1 VSFSI
6 YLGQFVHVAPA
17 VSKFVSVA
25 LIAAISAVNYVG
37 VREGAFVQR
46 TFTFLKIA
54 GLALLIGSAFWG
66 GQPAPPPQ
74 AAGSPP
80 FSAAHFGVAMIACL
94 MAYNGWSYV
103 SFVAGEVRDPQ
114 RNLPRSLALGMTIVG
129 ALYVGAN
136 IAYLKVL
143 AVPEIAVT
151 ERVGAALAQ
160 RTLGPAGA
168 TVVSITVLLSI
179 IGAING
185 CILTAARIPFAQA
198 RDGLFFRRF
207 ENVHPRFLTP
217 AFAIVMQGLWT
228 GILVLSG
235 SYETLFSYSMVA
247 AWIFY
252 TMSVA
257 AVYVLRRKL
266 PNLPRPCRM
275 WGYPYTLCV
284 FLLVSVWFIVNAF
297 VTQPGPSL
305 AALAI
310 VATGVPMYLI
320 WRKPTAIHAPATEP
334 ERL

>member
-1 VSFSI
+1 TPI
-6 YLGQFVHVAPA
+6 
-17 VSKFVSVA
+17 
-25 LIAAISAVNYVG
+25 
-37 VREGAFVQR
+37 
-46 TFTFLKIA
+46 
-54 GLALLIGSAFWG
+54 
-66 GQPAPPPQ
+66 
-74 AAGSPP
+74 P

-103 SFVAGEVRDPQ
+103 SFVAGEVKDPQ

-143 AVPEIAVT
+143 PVPEIAVT
-151 ERVGAALAQ
+151 ERVGATLAQ
-160 RTLGPAGA
+160 RTLGAGGA

-207 ENVHPRFLTP
+207 GGVHPRFQTP

-252 TMSVA
+252 TMSVT
-257 AVYVLRRKL
+257 AVYVLRRK
-266 PNLPRPCRM
+266 
-275 WGYPYTLCV
+275 
-284 FLLVSVWFIVNAF
+284 A
-297 VTQPGPSL
+297 
-305 AALAI
+305 
-310 VATGVPMYLI
+310 
-320 WRKPTAIHAPATEP
+320 
-334 ERL
+334 